1 MLDGEGLFVEIIA
14 PRLWEDPRTIDGAFT
29 SNNPGDRKYAL
40 ERSKRCVDIARE
52 IGCKNYVLWLARE
65 GSYIR
70 EAKCAKTAVAR
81 IVDAWNAILEHDKE
95 IRVLGEAKPNEP
107 MDQAYLPTVG
117 HMIGVAYKTVDPS
130 RSGVLIESAHSILAG
145 LDPADDMAY
154 ALYHDK
160 LWSVH
165 LNDQNGLKYDQDKVF
180 GSVDLRRAFNQVWV
194 LEKNGYGQN
203 GESVGLDVKAMR
215 TTTFEESTFHLAHS
229 KTMFLRLLD
238 VVRGVDRKKVEE
250 FRSHRQYEQL
260 EMLILNA
267 LMGARL
273 DRTGGIT
280 EAKGPPSVTNLS
292 LGDRDRRPHRH
303 DPAAGVAPLRSQVDH
318 PVGRG
323 NDVEL
328 VLDHHDGMSQIGQSV
343 ENLEQALDVGKVQAR
358 RRLVE
363 DDRAPG
369 RSRPGPSSAASL
381 IRWASPPESVLL
393 DCPSVRYPSPR
404 RGAHRALAR
413 LEARPRRA
421 RGSHRLASPAH
432 RRSTFP

>member
-1 MLDGEGLFVEIIA
+1 MEFARKLKAYKELGFDAVQFHDDDIVPADLDWPSTKKGVAEVKKILDGEGLFVEIVA

-29 SNNPGDRKYAL
+29 SNNPGDRKYAI

-52 IGCKNYVLWLARE
+52 VGCKNYVLWLARE

-70 EAKCAKTAVAR
+70 EAKCAKTAIAR

-117 HMIGVAYKTVDPS
+117 HMIGVAYKTVDPG

-180 GSVDLRRAFNQVWV
+180 GSVDLRRAFNQIWA
-194 LEKNGYGQN
+194 LEKNGYGKN

-238 VVRGVDRKKVEE
+238 VVRGVDEKKVEE

-267 LMGARL
+267 LMGR
-273 DRTGGIT
+273 
-280 EAKGPPSVTNLS
+280 KG
-292 LGDRDRRPHRH
+292 
-303 DPAAGVAPLRSQVDH
+303 
-318 PVGRG
+318 
-323 NDVEL
+323 
-328 VLDHHDGMSQIGQSV
+328 
-343 ENLEQALDVGKVQAR
+343 
-358 RRLVE
+358 
-363 DDRAPG
+363 
-369 RSRPGPSSAASL
+369 
-381 IRWASPPESVLL
+381 
-393 DCPSVRYPSPR
+393 
-404 RGAHRALAR
+404 
-413 LEARPRRA
+413 
-421 RGSHRLASPAH
+421 
-432 RRSTFP
+432 